1 MPDADK
7 VHAKLCGSHRGVY
20 KKICEDHFSEEDL
33 AHDELRAIIK
43 DVGCYGDEPLQLI
56 RKAVA
61 VLNQIPTGPL
71 FLNNSAINWAVIRR
85 QLETIAQTHSSLTT
99 SSQIGIDLALRSC
112 QEFLHDIRYGIVVGN
127 IEEAKVI
134 RNYLVNVYKAN
145 FEERIQL
152 SRHYN
157 DADPNFVAARVEGM
171 RPYIEKDIQFIAQQ
185 IERKGSVR
193 SLRRPAK
200 VKQPVELS
208 ENLLG

>member
-33 AHDELRAIIK
+33 AYEELRSIIK
-43 DVGCYGDEPLQLI
+43 DVGRYGDEPLQLI
-56 RKAVA
+56 RKAVE

-71 FLNNSAINWAVIRR
+71 FLNGNGTNWAAISR

-99 SSQIGIDLALRSC
+99 SSQAGIDLAFRSC
-112 QEFLHDIRYGIVVGN
+112 QEQLHDMRHGNVVGN
-127 IEEAKVI
+127 LEEVKVI
-134 RNYLVNVYKAN
+134 GNYLINVYEAN
-145 FEERIQL
+145 FEERIPL

-157 DADPNFVAARVEGM
+157 DADPNLVAARVEGM
-171 RPYIEKDIQFIAQQ
+171 RPYVQKGIQFIAQQ
-185 IERKGSVR
+185 IERKGNVR
-193 SLRRPAK
+193 LLKRPFK
-200 VKQPVELS
+200 EKQPVELS